1 MVHPLLRLVATQPQL
16 LLDHAEAYADLLSEE
31 IDHLSGAWTRR
42 ALLHAVALCSVVVA
56 SVLAG
61 VALML
66 WAIVPF
72 AEMQAPWALV
82 TAPLLPIAVAIA
94 CLVAA
99 RQPSNQAFDQLRKQ
113 LKADMGMLREES
125 AA

>member
-31 IDHLSGAWTRR
+31 ISHLSGTWKRR
-42 ALLHAVALCSVVVA
+42 ALLHAAALCNLVVA
-56 SVLAG
+56 TVLAG

-66 WAIVPF
+66 WAVVPF
-72 AEMQAPWALV
+72 SEMQAPWALV
-82 TAPLLPIAVAIA
+82 AAPLLPIALAIG
-94 CLVAA
+94 CLAAA
-99 RQPSNQAFDQLRKQ
+99 RQHTSDAFDQLRKQ

-125 AA
+125 AV